1 MADPRHHFTMQKCF
15 LIISQTY
22 RLHTF
27 FVRVKKTAQAI
38 QKKVSYLVF
47 WISTAGFTHL
57 DKGIWSSW
65 TSHPHRCWNKEES
78 QYFFFS
84 CPFSQNGKCVVYA
97 CKVCFPCVWLFWPV
111 VTSIRGFSGLPWIQ
125 TVSSAKVQAG
135 TVFSLNTDCPISWQ
149 DLPLCTVAPR
159 LTLPLTILRV
169 KIKLLSSAPE
179 FFLFSK
185 YNFLLKPVVMSKI
198 GSQIWSDTHS

>member
-1 MADPRHHFTMQKCF
+1 M
-15 LIISQTY
+15 
-22 RLHTF
+22 F
-27 FVRVKKTAQAI
+27 FNHQSDIKTAYIFCAGEEDCTSNT
-38 QKKVSYLVF
+38 KKSFISCVLNIHSWFHPPGQGYLEQ
-47 WISTAGFTHL
+47 L
-57 DKGIWSSW
+57 NL
-65 TSHPHRCWNKEES
+65 PPS
-78 QYFFFS
+78 QVLKQRGKPIFFFS

-135 TVFSLNTDCPISWQ
+135 TVFSLNTDCPISRQ

-169 KIKLLSSAPE
+169 RIKLLLSSPE

-198 GSQIWSDTHS
+198 GSQTWSDTHS